1 MEASSKAFSIKAE
14 QLSTRYKD
22 KAIYYISVS
31 RKGGYF
37 WGLRNAVK
45 IRNHNGAFVSWA
57 APAKSDWSYSDDLKF
72 YKTDSAGNAQ
82 TLSYEFWDPQ
92 PGYITGSSLYYQFE
106 VDINRGNKRQESK
119 TIYVGIDSTYT
130 SSDFKSCGGNLTL
143 YTSKIADVSN
153 VLLTVTADDGS
164 KSDRYIHVS
173 ASFTNQENHYTG
185 TLYRGKTSLGTT
197 KGSISKDI
205 PITYD
210 MFEKTE
216 TFYFKITGADGTEY
230 PNSTKQ
236 VPIYIEPSG
245 VGIWNK
251 KNNKSNEVYH
261 MYYKKNANLL
271 QCIPFNLINN
281 LMGQLYIH
289 IIWHLYM
296 QGSHASS
303 RAIIMHD

>member
-1 MEASSKAFSIKAE
+1 MEASSRAFSIKAE

-22 KAIYYISVS
+22 KARYYISVS

-37 WGLRNAVK
+37 WGYRNAVK
-45 IRNHNGAFVSWA
+45 IRNHDGAFVSWA
-57 APAKSDWSYSDDLKF
+57 APAKSEWSWDGSNY
-72 YKTDSAGNAQ
+72 YKTDSAGNVQ
-82 TLSYEFWDPQ
+82 TLSYEFWAPQ
-92 PGYITGSSLYYQFE
+92 PGYITGNSLYYEFE
-106 VDINRGNKRQESK
+106 VNIDRGNKRQGSK

-153 VLLTVTADDGS
+153 VSLTVTADDGS
-164 KSDRYIHVS
+164 KSERYIHVT
-173 ASFTNQENHYTG
+173 ASFTNPENHYTG
-185 TLYRGKTSLGTT
+185 TLYRGNTSLGTT

-216 TFYFKITGADGTEY
+216 TFYFKITGADGTAY
-230 PNSTKQ
+230 TNSTKQ

-261 MYYKKNANLL
+261 MYYKKN
-271 QCIPFNLINN
+271 
-281 LMGQLYIH
+281 GD
-289 IIWHLYM
+289 IIEVTEAWVKKSK
-296 QGSHASS
+296 QV
-303 RAIIMHD
+303 IKTVK